1 MENSNN
7 ILAMNKILSMTKDI
21 EKSFKKLSSLTIVA
35 VAGSLLFATVVGA
48 CAFSYAEKQRSKI
61 YVLDQGKSL
70 LLALQT
76 DAILSKDVE
85 IRDHVTRFHELM
97 FTLSPQKQTI
107 QENLDRAFNLADRS
121 AWEYSQD
128 LAEKGYYARLVSANI
143 SQQMIVDSVKFMGA
157 GYPYQVR
164 TYARQYVV
172 RESTVSQYSFVSTC
186 QLINAG
192 RSDVNPHGLIIEK
205 FKVVENNLMETR
217 KR

>member
-1 MENSNN
+1 
-7 ILAMNKILSMTKDI
+7 MNKILSITKDI
-21 EKSFKKLSSLTIVA
+21 EQSFKRLSLMTVVA
-35 VAGSLLFATVVGA
+35 VGGSLIVTLVVSLWA
-48 CAFSYAEKQRSKI
+48 LTFAEKQRQKI

-97 FTLSPQKQTI
+97 FTLSPQKQSI

-121 AWEYSQD
+121 AFEYSQD

-143 SQQMIVDSVKFMGA
+143 SQQMIVDSVKFVSNS
-157 GYPYQVR
+157 YPYQVR

-205 FKVVENNLMETR
+205 FKVIKNDLIETR

>member
-1 MENSNN
+1 
-7 ILAMNKILSMTKDI
+7 MNKILSMTKDI
-21 EKSFKKLSSLTIVA
+21 EKSFKSQNRLTVVA
-35 VAGSLLFATVVGA
+35 VAGSLLFALVVGVYA
-48 CAFSYAEKQRSKI
+48 LTFAEKQREKI

-107 QENLDRAFNLADRS
+107 QENLLADRS
-121 AWEYSQD
+121 AYEYSQD
-128 LAEKGYYARLVSANI
+128 LAEKGYYSRLVSANI
-143 SQQMIVDSVKFMGA
+143 SQQMIVDSVKFVSTS
-157 GYPYQVR
+157 YPYQVR

-205 FKVVENNLMETR
+205 FKVVENNLVETR

>member
-1 MENSNN
+1 M
-7 ILAMNKILSMTKDI
+7 MDFVMGKIELMTRDI
-21 EKSFKKLSSLTIVA
+21 EKSFKGVGKLALVSVVMSLVFAAVVSVA
-35 VAGSLLFATVVGA
+35 ALV
-48 CAFSYAEKQRSKI
+48 YAERQREKI

-76 DAILSKDVE
+76 DAVMSKE
-85 IRDHVTRFHELM
+85 IEVKDHVTRFHELM

-121 AWEYSQD
+121 AYEYSQD
-128 LAEKGYYARLVSANI
+128 LAEKGYYSRLVSANI
-143 SQQMIVDSVKFMGA
+143 SQQMMVDSVVFQGN

-172 RESTVSQYSFVSTC
+172 RESNISEFSFVSEC
-186 QLINAG
+186 QLINSS
-192 RSDVNPHGLIIEK
+192 RSDVNPHGLLIEK
-205 FKVVENNLMETR
+205 FKVTENNLIETR

>member
-1 MENSNN
+1 
-7 ILAMNKILSMTKDI
+7 MNKILSMTKDI
-21 EKSFKKLSSLTIVA
+21 EKSFKSQNRLTVVA
-35 VAGSLLFATVVGA
+35 VAGSLLFALVVGVYA
-48 CAFSYAEKQRSKI
+48 LTFAEKQREKI

-121 AWEYSQD
+121 AYEYSQD
-128 LAEKGYYARLVSANI
+128 LAEKGYYSRLVSANI
-143 SQQMIVDSVKFMGA
+143 SQQMIVDSVKFVSTS
-157 GYPYQVR
+157 YPYQVR

-192 RSDVNPHGLIIEK
+192 RADVNPHGLIIEK
-205 FKVVENNLMETR
+205 FKVVENNLVETR

>member
-1 MENSNN
+1 M
-7 ILAMNKILSMTKDI
+7 
-21 EKSFKKLSSLTIVA
+21 
-35 VAGSLLFATVVGA
+35 
-48 CAFSYAEKQRSKI
+48 
-61 YVLDQGKSL
+61 
-70 LLALQT
+70 
-76 DAILSKDVE
+76 SKDVE

-128 LAEKGYYARLVSANI
+128 LAEKGYYSRLISANI
-143 SQQMIVDSVKFMGA
+143 SQQMIVDSVKFNGNS
-157 GYPYQVR
+157 YPWQVE

-186 QLINAG
+186 QVLEG
-192 RSDVNPHGLIIEK
+192 RRSDVNPHGLLIEK
-205 FKVVENNLMETR
+205 FKVVANDLVETR

>member
-1 MENSNN
+1 M
-7 ILAMNKILSMTKDI
+7 IMNKILSITKDI
-21 EKSFKKLSSLTIVA
+21 EKSFRSQGRLALVA
-35 VAGSLLFATVVGA
+35 VAGALVVTLVVCVWALTFA
-48 CAFSYAEKQRSKI
+48 ERQRQKI
-61 YVLDQGKSL
+61 YVLDEGKSL

-97 FTLSPQKQTI
+97 FTLSPRKQTI

-128 LAEKGYYARLVSANI
+128 LAEKGYYSRLVSANI
-143 SQQMIVDSVKFMGA
+143 SQQMIVDSVRFVGS

-205 FKVVENNLMETR
+205 FKVVENNLVETR

>member
-1 MENSNN
+1 
-7 ILAMNKILSMTKDI
+7 MNKILSITKDI
-21 EKSFKKLSSLTIVA
+21 EKSFKRLSLMTIVA
-35 VAGSLLFATVVGA
+35 VGGSLIVTMTVA
-48 CAFSYAEKQRSKI
+48 LWALNFAEKQRSKI

-143 SQQMIVDSVKFMGA
+143 SQQMIVDSVKFVSNS
-157 GYPYQVR
+157 YPYQVR

-205 FKVVENNLMETR
+205 FKVIKNDLLETR

>member
-1 MENSNN
+1 
-7 ILAMNKILSMTKDI
+7 MTKDI
-21 EKSFKKLSSLTIVA
+21 EKSFRSQSRLTLVA
-35 VAGSLLFATVVGA
+35 VGGSLLFALIIGLYSLS
-48 CAFSYAEKQRSKI
+48 FAEKQRQKI

-143 SQQMIVDSVKFMGA
+143 SQQMIVDSVKFVAA
-157 GYPYQVR
+157 GYPYQVK

-186 QLINAG
+186 LRIDAG
-192 RSDVNPHGLIIEK
+192 RSVVNPHGLIIEK
-205 FKVVENNLMETR
+205 F
-217 KR
+217 

>member
-1 MENSNN
+1 MN
-7 ILAMNKILSMTKDI
+7 ILGITKDI
-21 EKSFKKLSSLTIVA
+21 EKSFRRQSLLTVVA
-35 VAGSLLFATVVGA
+35 VGGSLLLAIVVGLSA
-48 CAFSYAEKQRSKI
+48 LSFAEKQRSKI

-121 AWEYSQD
+121 AFEYSQD
-128 LAEKGYYARLVSANI
+128 LAEKGYYARIVSANI
-143 SQQMIVDSVKFMGA
+143 SQQMLVDSVVFAGS
-157 GYPYQVR
+157 GYPWQVR

-172 RESTVSQYSFVSTC
+172 RESKVSLYSFVSTC
-186 QLINAG
+186 QVLEG
-192 RSDVNPHGLIIEK
+192 RRSDVNPHGLLIEK
-205 FKVVENNLMETR
+205 FKVIQNDLIETR

>member
-1 MENSNN
+1 MN
-7 ILAMNKILSMTKDI
+7 ILGITKDI
-21 EKSFKKLSSLTIVA
+21 EKSFRRQSLLTVVA
-35 VAGSLLFATVVGA
+35 VGGSLLLAIVVGLSA
-48 CAFSYAEKQRSKI
+48 LSFAEKQRSKI

-121 AWEYSQD
+121 AFEYSQD
-128 LAEKGYYARLVSANI
+128 MAEKGYYARIVSANI
-143 SQQMIVDSVKFMGA
+143 SQQMLVDSVCFVGN
-157 GYPYQVR
+157 GYPYQVK

-186 QLINAG
+186 QVLDG
-192 RSDVNPHGLIIEK
+192 RRSDVNPHGLLIEK
-205 FKVVENNLMETR
+205 FKVVKNDLVETR

>member
-1 MENSNN
+1 M
-7 ILAMNKILSMTKDI
+7 MNKILSITKDI
-21 EKSFKKLSSLTIVA
+21 EKSFKRLSLMTIVA
-35 VAGSLLFATVVGA
+35 VGGSLAVTMTVA
-48 CAFSYAEKQRSKI
+48 LWALNFAEKQRSKI

-128 LAEKGYYARLVSANI
+128 LAEKGYYSRLVSANI
-143 SQQMIVDSVKFMGA
+143 SQQMIVDSVKFVSTS
-157 GYPYQVR
+157 YPYQVR

-205 FKVVENNLMETR
+205 FKVIQNDLVETR

>member
-1 MENSNN
+1 
-7 ILAMNKILSMTKDI
+7 MTQDI
-21 EKSFKKLSSLTIVA
+21 EKSFKQLSSLTLVA
-35 VAGSLLFATVVGA
+35 VGGALVFALVVGVWSLT
-48 CAFSYAEKQRSKI
+48 FAERQRRKI

-143 SQQMIVDSVKFMGA
+143 SQQMIVDSVQFVGS
-157 GYPYQVR
+157 GYPYLVR

-186 QLINAG
+186 QLIDAS

-205 FKVVENNLMETR
+205 FKVVENDLVETR

>member
-1 MENSNN
+1 
-7 ILAMNKILSMTKDI
+7 MNKILSITKDI
-21 EKSFKKLSSLTIVA
+21 EKSFKRLSLMTIVA
-35 VAGSLLFATVVGA
+35 VGGSLAVTMTVA
-48 CAFSYAEKQRSKI
+48 LWALNFAEKQRSKI

-128 LAEKGYYARLVSANI
+128 LAEKGYCSRLVSANI
-143 SQQMIVDSVKFMGA
+143 SQQMIVDSVKF
-157 GYPYQVR
+157 
-164 TYARQYVV
+164 
-172 RESTVSQYSFVSTC
+172 VST
-186 QLINAG
+186 
-192 RSDVNPHGLIIEK
+192 S
-205 FKVVENNLMETR
+205 
-217 KR
+217 

>member
-1 MENSNN
+1 
-7 ILAMNKILSMTKDI
+7 MTKDI
-21 EKSFKKLSSLTIVA
+21 EKSFKSQSRLTLVA
-35 VAGSLLFATVVGA
+35 VAGSLLFAMVIGLY
-48 CAFSYAEKQRSKI
+48 CFSFAEKQRQKI

-76 DAILSKDVE
+76 DAIMSKDVE

-121 AWEYSQD
+121 AYEYSQD
-128 LAEKGYYARLVSANI
+128 LAEKGYYSRLVSANI
-143 SQQMIVDSVKFMGA
+143 SQQMIVDSVKFVSTS
-157 GYPYQVR
+157 YPYQVR

-172 RESTVSQYSFVSTC
+172 RESIVSQYGFVSTC
-186 QLINAG
+186 QLINSG

-205 FKVVENNLMETR
+205 FKVVENNLVETR

>member
-1 MENSNN
+1 MN
-7 ILAMNKILSMTKDI
+7 ILGIKKDI
-21 EKSFKKLSSLTIVA
+21 EKSFRRQSVLTIVA
-35 VAGSLLFATVVGA
+35 VGGAFIFALVVSLWALSF
-48 CAFSYAEKQRSKI
+48 AEKQRQKI

-121 AWEYSQD
+121 AYEYSQD
-128 LAEKGYYARLVSANI
+128 LAEKGYYSRLVSANI
-143 SQQMIVDSVKFMGA
+143 SQQMIVDSVKFVGS
-157 GYPYQVR
+157 GYPYQVK

-205 FKVVENNLMETR
+205 FKVVENNLVETR